1 MASVPRNSTTER
13 APNPPQVSKFLSTG
27 NCCHDSRRHGCQSRR
42 IRDAT
47 MAPGRSAKMLSYF
60 QDLPSQR
67 PISYEKDA
75 TIVLNSAKNVSKMVV
90 YYTLK

>member
-1 MASVPRNSTTER
+1 
-13 APNPPQVSKFLSTG
+13 
-27 NCCHDSRRHGCQSRR
+27 
-42 IRDAT
+42 